1 MDHNT
6 QDMIR
11 RVSNRMIR
19 VAKATVMIWMAIQT
33 AMKDSASKEKRQGN
47 LSYKID
53 QIFRCIIVVE
63 IVISI
68 VFDGASRYKLEGVG
82 KFIVKHLVL

>member
-1 MDHNT
+1 MDHNS

-19 VAKATVMIWMAIQT
+19 EAKTTGMILMTIQT
-33 AMKDSASKEKRQGN
+33 AMKDSTSKEKRQGN

-53 QIFRCIIVVE
+53 QIFR
-63 IVISI
+63 SI
-68 VFDGASRYKLEGVG
+68 FSNNL
-82 KFIVKHLVL
+82 L

>member
-1 MDHNT
+1 MDHDS
-6 QDMIR
+6 QDTIR

-19 VAKATVMIWMAIQT
+19 VAKTTGMIRMTIQT

-53 QIFRCIIVVE
+53 QIFRCIF
-63 IVISI
+63 SK
-68 VFDGASRYKLEGVG
+68 SW
-82 KFIVKHLVL
+82 